1 MSIDRRHF
9 TLAATATLAM
19 PAIGRAQ
26 SFPASNK
33 QVKVVVP
40 FPAGGS
46 TDIVGRAVAE
56 EYGKLWNTNV
66 IVENKPGA
74 GANVGIEFVARS
86 EADGH
91 TILICP
97 IGMTIN
103 PHLYKNLNYS
113 ALTDFAPVGLT
124 IELPNLMTVPNSSPA
139 KTVQEF
145 IAHAKANPGKLT
157 YASSGVGTSI
167 HLSGELFKRLAGV
180 EMTHVPYRGSS
191 MAISDLMAGR
201 VDVMFDNITFMLPQ
215 VQGGQVRGLGVT
227 TKMRA
232 KSAPELPTLIEA
244 GVPGFDVSSWFG
256 VVVPVKTPAD
266 ITAKLS
272 ADLQKILA
280 MPHIVERFEKLG
292 ARVTP
297 TSAPAFGDY
306 LKAEHAKWG
315 KLISEAGI
323 KVDG

>member
-1 MSIDRRHF
+1 MTIDRRHF
-9 TLAATATLAM
+9 TLATAATLAM
-19 PAIGRAQ
+19 PAISRAQ
-26 SFPASNK
+26 GFPSPSK
-33 QVKVVVP
+33 QVKVIVP

-56 EYGKLWNTNV
+56 EYGKLWNTQV

-74 GANVGIEFVARS
+74 GANVGIEHVARS
-86 EADGH
+86 DPDGH
-91 TILICP
+91 TILISP

-103 PHLYKNLNYS
+103 PHLYKTLNYK
-113 ALTDFAPVGLT
+113 LEDFAPVGLV

-157 YASSGVGTSI
+157 FASSGVGTSI

-191 MAISDLMAGR
+191 MAINDLMSGR

-227 TKMRA
+227 TKDRA
-232 KSAPELPTLIEA
+232 KSAPDLPTLQEA
-244 GVPGFDVSSWFG
+244 GVAGFDVSSWFG
-256 VVVPVKTPAD
+256 VVAPAKTPAD
-266 ITAKLS
+266 VLS
-272 ADLQKILA
+272 RL
-280 MPHIVERFEKLG
+280 
-292 ARVTP
+292 
-297 TSAPAFGDY
+297 S
-306 LKAEHAKWG
+306 
-315 KLISEAGI
+315 
-323 KVDG
+323 